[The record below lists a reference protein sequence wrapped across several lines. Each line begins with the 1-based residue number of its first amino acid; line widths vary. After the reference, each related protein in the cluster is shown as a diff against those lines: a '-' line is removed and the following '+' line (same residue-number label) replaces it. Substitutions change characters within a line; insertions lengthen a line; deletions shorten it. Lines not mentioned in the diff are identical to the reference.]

1 LIAAILLVESVD
13 IEFPVYTSMLVLLLE
28 QQLLWVLDD
37 VLMVYVDLDRRQ
49 VLEVL
54 HFLFNEKS

>member
-1 LIAAILLVESVD
+1 VESVD